1 MQKEFDLVKILS
13 DTAKVEEMNT
23 IKSAARKEM
32 LDEVVTFINNEHL
45 KVYKDESEEEAE
57 KGADILISL
66 LS

>member
-45 KVYKDESEEEAE
+45 KVYKDDNVEEVE
-57 KGADILISL
+57 KTDSKE
-66 LS
+66 

>member
-45 KVYKDESEEEAE
+45 KVYKDESVEESE
-57 KGADILISL
+57 KTDSKE
-66 LS
+66 

>member
-1 MQKEFDLVKILS
+1 MQKEFDLVKILA

-45 KVYKDESEEEAE
+45 KVYKDDSAEESEKTDSKE
-57 KGADILISL
+57 
-66 LS
+66 

>member
-45 KVYKDESEEEAE
+45 KVYKDDSVEESEKTDSKE
-57 KGADILISL
+57 
-66 LS
+66 

>member
-23 IKSAARKEM
+23 VRSAARKEI
-32 LDEVVTFINNEHL
+32 LNEVVAFINNEHL

-57 KGADILISL
+57 KTDSKE
-66 LS
+66 